1 MKTDDNCS
9 QQHGIFLL
17 KVNVNKSNEIFLL
30 FGPIDIIGKMQLW
43 PMYLCLEVT
52 NGADVAVGIAVKG
65 SRGLLAKAMKDSC

>member
-1 MKTDDNCS
+1 M
-9 QQHGIFLL
+9 
-17 KVNVNKSNEIFLL
+17 
-30 FGPIDIIGKMQLW
+30 W

>member
-17 KVNVNKSNEIFLL
+17 KVNVNKSMESFSCFGL
-30 FGPIDIIGKMQLW
+30 FNIKCKMQMW